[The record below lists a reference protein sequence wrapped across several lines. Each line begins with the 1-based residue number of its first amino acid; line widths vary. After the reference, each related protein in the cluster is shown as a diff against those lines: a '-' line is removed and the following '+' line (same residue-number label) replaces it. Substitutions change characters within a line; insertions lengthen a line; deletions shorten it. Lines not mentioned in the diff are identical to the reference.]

1 MFTDEEVAQLGTQGW
16 FTRSSFLGEPLAAR
30 VRSEA
35 ERVPL
40 KPAGIR
46 RGKELDPSVRS
57 DEIAW
62 VTAEEGALGEA
73 AAAFRTLMT
82 ALNEEAWVGLRGFD
96 LQLAHYAAG
105 AKYERHVDAFP
116 GDDNRRIT
124 AIVYLNPTWTPAAGG
139 LLRLHVEPPVD
150 VQPTLDR
157 LVVFRSAVVAHEVL
171 EAKADR
177 WALTAW
183 FSGK

>member
-1 MFTDEEVAQLGTQGW
+1 MFTEDEVGQLGTQGW
-16 FTRSSFLGEPLAAR
+16 FSRSSFLGEALAAR
-30 VRSEA
+30 VRAEA

-46 RGKELDPSVRS
+46 RGKELDPSVRR

-62 VTAEEGALGEA
+62 VTTDEGALGEA
-73 AAAFRTLMT
+73 AAAFGALMN
-82 ALNEEAWVGLRGFD
+82 ALNAEAWVGLRSFD
-96 LQLAHYAAG
+96 LQLARYAAG
-105 AKYERHVDAFP
+105 AKYQRHLDAFP

-124 AIVYLNPTWTPAAGG
+124 AIVYLNRAWTPADGG

-157 LVVFRSAVVAHEVL
+157 LVVFRSAVVPHEVL
-171 EAKADR
+171 ETNADR

-183 FSGK
+183 YSGK

>member
-1 MFTDEEVAQLGTQGW
+1 MFTDAEIAQLGTAGW

-62 VTAEEGALGEA
+62 VTGASGALGEA
-73 AAAFRTLMT
+73 ENSFRALMT
-82 ALNEEAWVGLRGFD
+82 ALNEAAWVGLRSFD

-124 AIVYLNPTWTPAAGG
+124 AIVYLNAGWTRAEGG
-139 LLRLHVEPPVD
+139 LLRLHVEPPVE
-150 VQPTLDR
+150 VEPTLDR

-183 FSGK
+183 YSAR